1 MRLIDV
7 DVLIENL
14 EYDVELDARA
24 LDDADLLIG
33 INRDLAQFDKDCKQN
48 AVDMLK
54 KAPTVDAIPF
64 KWTPCSERLPK
75 ETGTYLVTI
84 NYHGNTYVS
93 MDNFSPS
100 GWELTGW
107 TGLATRLAWAK
118 VPEPYKGE
126 TE

>member
-54 KAPTVDAIPF
+54 KAPTVDAIPVEWLS
-64 KWTPCSERLPK
+64 KLADECAKDEDPYVQINGLLINVVINRWEERIE
-75 ETGTYLVTI
+75 ETDG
-84 NYHGNTYVS
+84 
-93 MDNFSPS
+93 
-100 GWELTGW
+100 
-107 TGLATRLAWAK
+107 
-118 VPEPYKGE
+118 
-126 TE
+126 